1 MPYLSPMPDNT
12 TSHEKQRINKR
23 TLPVPEGS
31 NRGEVSKKARTS
43 SPTKQDLAN
52 ELHKVKGK
60 WDDVVSLLI
69 TQC

>member
-1 MPYLSPMPDNT
+1 VPFLSPMPDNT
-12 TSHEKQRINKR
+12 ASHEKQRINKR
-23 TLPVPEGS
+23 ALPVPEGS
-31 NRGEVSKKARTS
+31 NGGEVSKKARTS

-52 ELHKVKGK
+52 ELNKVKGK